1 MNTIQQ
7 FAARRPISRVIVA
20 TLMLVGTVV
29 LGSCARGA
37 LPTPTPTATPTP
49 TPAPTPTAAPRPTQG
64 IENRLSA
71 AERAEIFDAV
81 WQTVNDNYFDPT
93 FGGRDWQAIGDA
105 YRQKLAAVQDDRAFW
120 VDVLNAML
128 FELGVSHIAAL
139 PPELANQMDPI
150 TFSSGSLGM
159 DVRLLDGQPV
169 ITSVVEGSP
178 AARAGLR
185 PGFVLTAVDGRTSD
199 DIAADAAHTPPNNE
213 RNRLGNVEQALR
225 TLLYGELGKEVVVEY
240 LDAAGRPQRAA
251 MQFARRLSSTCA
263 QFDPNLPPACTEFAM
278 RRLAGGIGYLRF
290 SGFLPT
296 ALDDVLQAIEE
307 LHDAPALLIDLRG
320 NPGGVFFVRKA
331 IASQLVGQRTLFMR
345 YQLRDEVQE
354 AYLDFV
360 ASPYPGLVVILV
372 DELSASSSEE
382 FAGSLQA
389 LGRATVVGSQTPGRC
404 LVSNVVQLPSGAIL
418 SYPYGQS
425 QTPDGR
431 VLEGNG
437 VVPDVEVA
445 LDRDLLLQGMDSQLA
460 AAIDYAAGRI
470 R

>member
-1 MNTIQQ
+1 M
-7 FAARRPISRVIVA
+7 
-20 TLMLVGTVV
+20 
-29 LGSCARGA
+29 
-37 LPTPTPTATPTP
+37 
-49 TPAPTPTAAPRPTQG
+49 

-105 YRQKLAAVQDDRAFW
+105 YRQKMATVQDDRGFW

-159 DVRLLDGQPV
+159 DVRLLEGQPV
-169 ITSVVEGSP
+169 ITAVVEGSP
-178 AARAGLR
+178 AARAGMR
-185 PGFVLTAVDGRTSD
+185 PGFVLTALDGWTLE
-199 DIAADAAHTPPNNE
+199 DIAANVMQTPPDNE
-213 RNRLGNVEQALR
+213 RNRLGVVEQGLR
-225 TLLYGELGKEVVVEY
+225 TRLYGDVGDEVVVEY
-240 LDAAGRPQRAA
+240 LDAGNRPQRVTLTA
-251 MQFARRLSSTCA
+251 ARRLSSTCA
-263 QFDPNLPPACTEFAM
+263 QFDLNLPPACTEFEM
-278 RRLAGGIGYLRF
+278 RRLAGGIGYLHF

-296 ALDDVLQAIEE
+296 ALDGVLQAIDE
-307 LHDAPALLIDLRG
+307 LHDAPALIIDLRG

-331 IASQLVGQRTLFMR
+331 IASQLVGERTLFMR
-345 YQLRDEVQE
+345 YQMRDKVEE

-360 ASPYPGLVVILV
+360 ADPYPGLVVILV

-404 LVSNVVQLPSGAIL
+404 LVANIVQLPSGAIL
-418 SYPYGQS
+418 SYPNGQS

-437 VVPDVEVA
+437 VVPDVEVG
-445 LDRDLLLQGMDSQLA
+445 LDRDLLLQGIDSQLA
-460 AAIDYAAGRI
+460 AAMEYAVGRI

>member
-1 MNTIQQ
+1 
-7 FAARRPISRVIVA
+7 
-20 TLMLVGTVV
+20 
-29 LGSCARGA
+29 
-37 LPTPTPTATPTP
+37 
-49 TPAPTPTAAPRPTQG
+49 
-64 IENRLSA
+64 
-71 AERAEIFDAV
+71 
-81 WQTVNDNYFDPT
+81 
-93 FGGRDWQAIGDA
+93 
-105 YRQKLAAVQDDRAFW
+105 
-120 VDVLNAML
+120 ML

-169 ITSVVEGSP
+169 IISVVEGSP

-185 PGFVLTAVDGRTSD
+185 PGVILAAVDGWTLD
-199 DIAADAAHTPPNNE
+199 DIAADVMQTPPDNE
-213 RNRLGNVEQALR
+213 RNRLGVVEQGLR
-225 TLLYGELGKEVVVEY
+225 ALLYGELGKEVVVEY
-240 LDAAGRPQRAA
+240 LDAAGRSRRAV
-251 MQFARRLSSTCA
+251 MQYARRLGSTCA
-263 QFDPNLPPACTEFAM
+263 QFDPNLPPACTEFEM
-278 RRLAGGIGYLRF
+278 RRLAGGIGYLHF

-331 IASQLVGQRTLFMR
+331 IASQLVGRRTLFMR
-345 YQLRDEVQE
+345 YQMRDEVQE
-354 AYLDFV
+354 AYLDPV
-360 ASPYPGLVVILV
+360 ADPYPGLVLILV

-404 LVSNVVQLPSGAIL
+404 LVANIVQLPSGAIL
-418 SYPYGQS
+418 SYPNGQS

-437 VVPDVEVA
+437 VVPDVEVG
-445 LDRDLLLQGMDSQLA
+445 LDRDLLLQGIDSQIA
-460 AAIDYAAGRI
+460 AAIEHAAGRI
-470 R
+470 K